1 MYNITIRHQKGT
13 CVPAKLVKGEFFM
26 ESRMFKIFSP
36 ADNKVA
42 MKVIP
47 GHFVTSHSH
56 INYYMDMTTLRA
68 RQNEAEAAAKIL
80 ARKYENNTVVD
91 TIICLNGCEVIGAYL
106 AQELTKS
113 GIMCMNA
120 HGTIYVTSPEQ
131 DINGQMIFRDN
142 TKIMVQNKNVL
153 ILSTSITT
161 GVTLDKAIDSIEYYG
176 GQVRGIAS
184 VFSFISKARGVEVN
198 SIFGAKDMK
207 GYASYD
213 AKVCPMCKAKQKI
226 DAIVNG
232 FGYSK
237 M

>member
-1 MYNITIRHQKGT
+1 MEDRMYK
-13 CVPAKLVKGEFFM
+13 V
-26 ESRMFKIFSP
+26 FSP
-36 ADNKVA
+36 NDSKVA

-47 GHFVTSHSH
+47 GHFVTTHSH
-56 INYYMDMTTLRA
+56 ITHYVDMTTLRA
-68 RQNEAEAAAKIL
+68 RQNEAEAAARIL
-80 ARKYENNTVVD
+80 ASKYANNTPVD
-91 TIICLNGCEVIGAYL
+91 SIICLNGCEVIGAYL

-113 GIMCMNA
+113 GIMCLNA
-120 HGTIYVTSPEQ
+120 HQTIYVTSPEQ

-142 TKIMVQNKNVL
+142 SKIMVEGKNVL

-161 GVTLDKAIDSIEYYG
+161 GVTLDKAIDSVEYYG
-176 GQVRGIAS
+176 GRVRGIAS
-184 VFSFISKARGVEVN
+184 IFSFISKARRIEVN
-198 SIFGAKDMK
+198 SIFNAKDLK

-232 FGYSK
+232 YGYSK

>member
-1 MYNITIRHQKGT
+1 MEDRMYK
-13 CVPAKLVKGEFFM
+13 V
-26 ESRMFKIFSP
+26 FSSN
-36 ADNKVA
+36 DSKVA

-47 GHFVTSHSH
+47 GHFVTTHSH
-56 INYYMDMTTLRA
+56 ITHYVDMTTLRA
-68 RQNEAEAAAKIL
+68 RQNEAEAAARIL
-80 ARKYENNTVVD
+80 ASKYANNTPVD
-91 TIICLNGCEVIGAYL
+91 SIICLNGCEVIGAYL

-113 GIMCMNA
+113 GIMCLNA
-120 HGTIYVTSPEQ
+120 HHTIYVTSPEQ

-142 TKIMVQNKNVL
+142 SKIMVEGKNVL

-161 GVTLDKAIDSIEYYG
+161 GVTLDKAIDSVEYYG
-176 GQVRGIAS
+176 GRVRGIAAI
-184 VFSFISKARGVEVN
+184 FSFISKARGIEVN
-198 SIFGAKDMK
+198 SIFDAKDLK

-232 FGYSK
+232 YGYSK

>member
-1 MYNITIRHQKGT
+1 MHRHPETTGKG
-13 CVPAKLVKGEFFM
+13 GISM
-26 ESRMFKIFSP
+26 ETRMFKIYSP
-36 ADNKVA
+36 ANSKVVL
-42 MKVIP
+42 KVIP

-56 INYYMDMTTLRA
+56 INYYVDMTTLRA
-68 RQNEAEAAAKIL
+68 RQNEAEAAAKLL

-113 GIMCMNA
+113 GIMCLNA

-142 TKIMVQNKNVL
+142 TKMMVEGKNVL

-161 GVTLDKAIDSIEYYG
+161 GVTVDKAMDSVEYYG
-176 GQVRGIAS
+176 GKVQGVAS
-184 VFSFISKARGVEVN
+184 IFSFIHEARGIEVT
-198 SIFGAKDMK
+198 SIFDAKDME
-207 GYASYD
+207 GYESYD
-213 AKVCPMCKAKQKI
+213 AKDCPMCKAKQKI

-232 FGYSK
+232 YGYSK
-237 M
+237 F

>member
-1 MYNITIRHQKGT
+1 
-13 CVPAKLVKGEFFM
+13 
-26 ESRMFKIFSP
+26 
-36 ADNKVA
+36 
-42 MKVIP
+42 
-47 GHFVTSHSH
+47 
-56 INYYMDMTTLRA
+56 
-68 RQNEAEAAAKIL
+68 
-80 ARKYENNTVVD
+80 
-91 TIICLNGCEVIGAYL
+91 
-106 AQELTKS
+106 
-113 GIMCMNA
+113 MNA
-120 HGTIYVTSPEQ
+120 HETIYVTAPEQ

-142 TKIMVQNKNVL
+142 TKLMVQGKNVL

-161 GVTLDKAIDSIEYYG
+161 GVTLDKAIDSVEYYG
-176 GQVRGIAS
+176 GCVQGIAS

-213 AKVCPMCKAKQKI
+213 ARVCPMCKAKQKI

>member
-1 MYNITIRHQKGT
+1 MEDRMYK
-13 CVPAKLVKGEFFM
+13 V
-26 ESRMFKIFSP
+26 FSP
-36 ADNKVA
+36 NDSKVA

-47 GHFVTSHSH
+47 GHFVTTHSH
-56 INYYMDMTTLRA
+56 ITHYVDMTTWRA
-68 RQNEAEAAAKIL
+68 RQNEAEAAARIL
-80 ARKYENNTVVD
+80 ASKYANNTPVD
-91 TIICLNGCEVIGAYL
+91 SIICLNGCEVIGAYL

-113 GIMCMNA
+113 GIMCLNA
-120 HGTIYVTSPEQ
+120 HQTIYVTSPEQ

-142 TKIMVQNKNVL
+142 SKIMVEGKNVL

-161 GVTLDKAIDSIEYYG
+161 GVTLDKAIDSVEYYG
-176 GQVRGIAS
+176 GRVRGIAS
-184 VFSFISKARGVEVN
+184 IFSFISKARGIEVN
-198 SIFGAKDMK
+198 SIFNAKDLK

-232 FGYSK
+232 YGYSK

>member
-1 MYNITIRHQKGT
+1 
-13 CVPAKLVKGEFFM
+13 M
-26 ESRMFKIFSP
+26 ESRMFKIYSP
-36 ADNKVA
+36 ADSKVA
-42 MKVIP
+42 LKVIP

-56 INYYMDMTTLRA
+56 INYYVDLTTLQA
-68 RQNEAEAAAKIL
+68 RQNEAEAAAKLL

-113 GIMCMNA
+113 GIMCLNA
-120 HGTIYVTSPEQ
+120 HNTIYVTAPEQ

-142 TKIMVQNKNVL
+142 AKIMVQGKNVL

-161 GVTLDKAIDSIEYYG
+161 GVTLEKAITSVQYYG
-176 GQVRGIAS
+176 GTVQGIAS
-184 VFSFISKARGVEVN
+184 IFSFISKAHGVEVN
-198 SIFGAKDMK
+198 SIFDAKDMT

-213 AKVCPMCKAKQKI
+213 AKDCPMCKAKQKI

-237 M
+237 L